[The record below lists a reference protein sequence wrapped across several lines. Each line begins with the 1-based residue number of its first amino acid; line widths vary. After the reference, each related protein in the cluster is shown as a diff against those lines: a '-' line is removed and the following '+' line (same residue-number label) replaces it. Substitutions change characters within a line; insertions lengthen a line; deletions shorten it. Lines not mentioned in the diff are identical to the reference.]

1 MRYRCIRVARRILGK
16 RIKNDL
22 YTVED
27 VRIVNNILI
36 ESKSTTVFHT
46 KLKHS
51 YTEKEIND
59 AWKRTK

>member
-1 MRYRCIRVARRILGK
+1 MKYRYIRVARRIIGNK
-16 RIKNDL
+16 IKNDL
-22 YTVED
+22 YTIED
-27 VRIVNNILI
+27 VRIVNRILI

-46 KLKHS
+46 KLKHT

>member
-1 MRYRCIRVARRILGK
+1 MRYIRVARRTIGK
-16 RIKNDL
+16 RIGNDL

-27 VRIVNNILI
+27 IRVVNKILI

-46 KLKHS
+46 KLKHT

>member
-1 MRYRCIRVARRILGK
+1 MRYIRVARRVIGK

-27 VRIVNNILI
+27 VRIVNRILI
-36 ESKSTTVFHT
+36 ESKSTTVPHI
-46 KLKHS
+46 KLKHM

-59 AWKRTK
+59 AWKRAK

>member
-1 MRYRCIRVARRILGK
+1 MGYRYIRVARRIIGNK
-16 RIKNDL
+16 IKNDL
-22 YTVED
+22 YTIED
-27 VRIVNNILI
+27 VRIVNRILI

-46 KLKHS
+46 KLKHT

>member
-1 MRYRCIRVARRILGK
+1 MRYIRVARRVIGK

-27 VRIVNNILI
+27 VRIVNRILI
-36 ESKSTTVFHT
+36 ESKSTTVPHT
-46 KLKHS
+46 KLKHM

-59 AWKRTK
+59 AWKRAK